1 MGMVYLVRHGETD
14 YHRNNR
20 ILGRKDEGLSARG
33 REQALRL
40 ASYFEGRRLDAIYS
54 SPLLRC
60 LETAEPVSRAKG
72 LPIRRAEGLV
82 EIDMGEWD
90 GKSLKEIFEMDPERA
105 AAWLSRPGSVGI
117 PGGENFEQVRKRVS
131 GAFRE
136 ILEGLEKG
144 GNILVVSHG
153 GPIRTLICE
162 VLGLDTDR
170 MFKMRIDLCS
180 VSALSFGE
188 GNYPENLMVVLVND
202 TCHLGELASDG

>member
-1 MGMVYLVRHGETD
+1 MGTVYLARHGETD

-33 REQALRL
+33 REQARRL
-40 ASYFEGRRLDAIYS
+40 ADYFGHRHLDAIYS

-72 LPIRRAEGLV
+72 LPVQRVEGLV

-90 GKSLKEIFEMDPERA
+90 GMSLEEIFEMDPDRA
-105 AAWLSRPGSVGI
+105 AAWLSRPGSVAI
-117 PGGENFEQVRKRVS
+117 PGGESFQVVRERVS
-131 GAFRE
+131 RAFRE
-136 ILEGLEKG
+136 VLGDVEGGGDILM
-144 GNILVVSHG
+144 VSHG
-153 GPIRTLICE
+153 GPIRTILCE

-180 VSALSFGE
+180 VSVLSFGE
-188 GNYPENLMVVLVND
+188 GDYPENLMVVSVND
-202 TCHLGELASDG
+202 TCHLEGIGV